1 MTMRGDRRQFLQ
13 SSTGSMHSRRNLM
26 TMRGDRRQFLQAVS
40 GLGCLGL
47 ARGTGCAQEKPV
59 APRRLF
65 CLQTYSYSIRHRQE
79 RGAGDPLALMQFT
92 GRLGFAG
99 VQLRLGERNAD
110 YLAQVRAAKARLDLS
125 LEGIVT
131 PPMEEN
137 DSDRFE
143 AELRACQAAGIDVV
157 RMALLSGRRYET
169 FRSAEDFR
177 RFKTRCEQALTR
189 VARLAARHRIKV
201 AVENHKDFRAREFA
215 DLIQRP
221 GSEFL
226 GVCLDTGN
234 NIALLEDPWFVV
246 DTLAPL
252 TFTVHLKDMAVESA
266 EGGFLLAEVPLG
278 RGLIDLNR
286 LVRRIHEAR
295 PRARF
300 HLEMITR
307 NPLPVPC
314 LGDDY
319 WRTLAEVP
327 GIDLARTLR
336 LVRRHARPAN
346 ELPRINT
353 LDVKDQVQREH
364 EHVLQS
370 LRYGR
375 ERLFRGRVGN

>member
-1 MTMRGDRRQFLQ
+1 MHADRRQFLHTL
-13 SSTGSMHSRRNLM
+13 SSL
-26 TMRGDRRQFLQAVS
+26 A
-40 GLGCLGL
+40 CLGL
-47 ARGTGCAQEKPV
+47 ARPTSWAQEKPV
-59 APRRLF
+59 APRRLY
-65 CLQTYSYSIRHRQE
+65 CLQTYSYSIRQRQE
-79 RGAGDPLALMQFT
+79 RGFGDPLELMRFT
-92 GRLGFAG
+92 SQLGFAG
-99 VQLRLGERNAD
+99 VQLRLGERTAD
-110 YLAQVRAAKARLDLS
+110 YLGQIWAAKDKLEIS
-125 LEGIVT
+125 LEGIVA
-131 PPMEEN
+131 PPMEEK
-137 DSDRFE
+137 DSDRFA

-177 RFKTRCEQALTR
+177 GFKVRCEQALAR
-189 VARLAARHRIKV
+189 VARLAARYRIRV

-215 DLIQRP
+215 ELVRRP
-221 GSEFL
+221 GSEFV

-234 NIALLEDPWFVV
+234 NIALLEDPWVVV

-266 EGGFLLAEVPLG
+266 ENGFLLAEVPLG
-278 RGLIDLNR
+278 RGLLDLHR

-295 PRARF
+295 PHARF

-307 NPLPVPC
+307 NPLSIPC

-346 ELPRINT
+346 ELPRISM
-353 LDVKDQVQREH
+353 LDVKEQIQREQ
-364 EHVLQS
+364 EHVVQS

-375 ERLFRGRVGN
+375 ERLFQG

>member
-1 MTMRGDRRQFLQ
+1 MHRGRRQFL
-13 SSTGSMHSRRNLM
+13 RAL
-26 TMRGDRRQFLQAVS
+26 S
-40 GLGCLGL
+40 GLACVGL
-47 ARGTGCAQEKPV
+47 ARSTSCAQEKPV

-79 RGAGDPLALMQFT
+79 RGFDDPLALMRFT
-92 GRLGFAG
+92 SRVGFAG
-99 VQLRLGERNAD
+99 VQLRLGERTAN
-110 YLAQVRAAKARLDLS
+110 YLSQVRDAKAKLEIS
-125 LEGIVT
+125 LEGIVA
-131 PPMEEN
+131 PPMEDK
-137 DSDRFE
+137 DSERFE

-189 VARLAARHRIKV
+189 VARLAARHRVRV

-215 DLIQRP
+215 ELVRRP
-221 GSEFL
+221 GSEFV
-226 GVCLDTGN
+226 GVCLDVGN

-252 TFTVHLKDMAVESA
+252 TFTVHLKDMAVETA
-266 EGGFLLAEVPLG
+266 TDGFLLAEVPLG
-278 RGLIDLNR
+278 RGLLDLHR
-286 LVRRIHEAR
+286 LVGRIHEAR
-295 PRARF
+295 PHARF

-307 NPLPVPC
+307 NPLAIPC
-314 LGDDY
+314 LTDDY

-327 GIDLARTLR
+327 GIDLARTLQ
-336 LVRRHARPAN
+336 LVRRHARAAN
-346 ELPRINT
+346 ALPRIST
-353 LDVKDQVQREH
+353 LDARAQIEREH

-375 ERLFRGRVGN
+375 ERLFQG

>member
-1 MTMRGDRRQFLQ
+1 MRGTNMRGSRRQFL
-13 SSTGSMHSRRNLM
+13 HAL
-26 TMRGDRRQFLQAVS
+26 S
-40 GLGCLGL
+40 GLACLGL
-47 ARGTGCAQEKPV
+47 ARSTSYAQEKPV

-79 RGAGDPLALMQFT
+79 RGFDDPLALMRFT
-92 GRLGFAG
+92 SRLGFAG

-110 YLAQVRAAKARLDLS
+110 YLAQIRAEKAKLEIL

-131 PPMEEN
+131 PPMQEK

-143 AELRACQAAGIDVV
+143 AELRACQAAGIDIV

-177 RFKTRCEQALTR
+177 QFRARCEQALAR
-189 VARLAARHRIKV
+189 CARLAARHKIRV

-215 DLIQRP
+215 ELVQRP
-221 GSEFL
+221 GSEFV

-252 TFTVHLKDMAVESA
+252 TLTVHLKDMAVETASD
-266 EGGFLLAEVPLG
+266 GFLLAEVPLG
-278 RGLIDLNR
+278 RGFLDLHR
-286 LVRRIHEAR
+286 VVRRIHEAR
-295 PRARF
+295 REARF

-307 NPLPVPC
+307 NPLSIPC
-314 LGDDY
+314 LADDY

-336 LVRRHARPAN
+336 LVRGHARPAN
-346 ELPRINT
+346 ELPRISA
-353 LDVKDQVQREH
+353 LDLKEQIQREH
-364 EHVLQS
+364 DHVLQS
-370 LRYGR
+370 LRWGR
-375 ERLFRGRVGN
+375 ERLFQG

>member
-1 MTMRGDRRQFLQ
+1 MTMRG
-13 SSTGSMHSRRNLM
+13 N
-26 TMRGDRRQFLQAVS
+26 RRQFLQALS
-40 GLGCLGL
+40 SLACLGL
-47 ARGTGCAQEKPV
+47 ARSPSFAQEKPV

-65 CLQTYSYSIRHRQE
+65 CLQTYSYSIRHRHE

-92 GRLGFAG
+92 SRLGFAG
-99 VQLRLGERNAD
+99 VQLRLGERDAD
-110 YLAQVRAAKARLDLS
+110 YLAQVRAAKARLDIS
-125 LEGIVT
+125 LEGIVA
-131 PPMEEN
+131 PPMEDK
-137 DSDRFE
+137 DSDRFA
-143 AELRACQAAGIDVV
+143 AELRACQAAGIDIV

-169 FRSAEDFR
+169 FRSAQEFR
-177 RFKTRCEQALTR
+177 RFKARCEQALTR
-189 VARLAARHRIKV
+189 VARLAARHKVRV

-215 DLIQRP
+215 ELVQRP
-221 GSEFL
+221 ASEFV

-266 EGGFLLAEVPLG
+266 SDGFLLAEVPLG
-278 RGLIDLNR
+278 RGLIDIHR

-295 PRARF
+295 PSARF

-307 NPLPVPC
+307 NPLAIPC
-314 LGDDY
+314 LADDY
-319 WRTLAEVP
+319 WRTLAEVG

-336 LVRRHARPAN
+336 LVRRHARAAN
-346 ELPRINT
+346 ELPRIST
-353 LDVKDQVQREH
+353 LDVKDQIQREH

-375 ERLFRGRVGN
+375 ERLFHG